1 MALSPQYADFLKD
14 LFAPL
19 GPVEIKRMFG
29 GAGVFYSGVMI
40 ALAADEELF
49 LKADSVSEPAFIEA
63 GRDAFVFETSNG
75 RRAVMS
81 FRAMP
86 ESCFDDPDE
95 LEYWG
100 RMAIEAAF
108 REDAKK
114 PPSKRKRI
122 D

>member
-1 MALSPQYADFLKD
+1 MAISPQYADFLKD

-40 ALAADEELF
+40 ALAANEELF
-49 LKADSVSEPAFIEA
+49 LKADSLTEPAFIDA
-63 GRDAFVFETSNG
+63 GREAFVYETSNG

-81 FRAMP
+81 FRAIP
-86 ESCFDDPDE
+86 ESCFDDVDDL
-95 LEYWG
+95 LEWG
-100 RMAIEAAF
+100 RLAIEAAF